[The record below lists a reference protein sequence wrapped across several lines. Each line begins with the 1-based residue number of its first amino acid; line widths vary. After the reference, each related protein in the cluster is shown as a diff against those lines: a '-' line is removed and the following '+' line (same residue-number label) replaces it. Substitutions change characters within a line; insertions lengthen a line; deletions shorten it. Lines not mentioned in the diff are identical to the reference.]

1 MNELPQERLVLAVKD
16 QALAEAAFEDCREWC
31 NDRVAFG
38 EPLIEKQV
46 VGHKLANMKTKICAN
61 SSFVQDC
68 LELHSIGQ
76 LDGSTASMAKVASS
90 ELAWFVCDEA
100 VQLHGG
106 AGASPT
112 RLTEH
117 DCVVGYMWE
126 TAAARRLAEARV
138 SRVWGGSNEIL
149 YELISRGCRTKTR
162 S

>member
-106 AGASPT
+106 AG
-112 RLTEH
+112 
-117 DCVVGYMWE
+117 YMWE